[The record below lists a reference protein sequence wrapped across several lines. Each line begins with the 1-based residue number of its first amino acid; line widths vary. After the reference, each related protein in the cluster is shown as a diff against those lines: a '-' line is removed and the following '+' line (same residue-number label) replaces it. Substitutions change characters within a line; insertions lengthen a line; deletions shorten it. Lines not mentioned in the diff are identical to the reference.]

1 MDIQENKK
9 FGNIVKGFPDDF
21 QEIFEDY
28 IDNYGTYEGTY
39 EYMKGYCKANYNFD
53 LDRAKME
60 FFCQTVYHMNFKET
74 FLYISG
80 FTNGCLRKAIV
91 NLAKDGNSKALDIA
105 SEHFMKLGQDQAKAN
120 ARITINA
127 VVPVEKVGGN
137 SEEK

>member
-1 MDIQENKK
+1 MEGITVNDEYIKVN
-9 FGNIVKGFPDDF
+9 GFPDDF
-21 QEIFEDY
+21 QEVFEDY
-28 IDNYGTYEGTY
+28 IDNYGTFDGTF
-39 EYMKGYCKANYNFD
+39 EYMKGHCKATANMD
-53 LDRAKME
+53 LTRQNLDY
-60 FFCQTVYHMNFKET
+60 FCQKVYNMDYKAT

-105 SEHFMKLGQDQAKAN
+105 SEHFMKLGQDQTKAN

-137 SEEK
+137 NEEK

>member
-1 MDIQENKK
+1 MDYKAT
-9 FGNIVKGFPDDF
+9 FA
-21 QEIFEDY
+21 Y
-28 IDNYGTYEGTY
+28 I
-39 EYMKGYCKANYNFD
+39 A
-53 LDRAKME
+53 
-60 FFCQTVYHMNFKET
+60 
-74 FLYISG
+74 G

>member
-1 MDIQENKK
+1 MLEEKNN

-21 QEIFEDY
+21 QEVFEDY
-28 IDNYGTYEGTY
+28 IDNYGTAEGTF
-39 EYMKGYCKANYNFD
+39 EYMKGYCKANYDVD
-53 LDRAKME
+53 LERRELDY
-60 FFCQTVYHMNFKET
+60 FCQKVYNMDYKAT
-74 FLYISG
+74 FMYLAN

>member
-1 MDIQENKK
+1 MNNNFEL
-9 FGNIVKGFPDDF
+9 PEDF
-21 QEIFEDY
+21 QEVFEDY
-28 IDNYGTYEGTY
+28 IDNYGTYEGTF
-39 EYMKGYCKANYNFD
+39 EYMKGYCKANYDLD
-53 LDRAKME
+53 LDRRSLDY
-60 FFCQTVYHMNFKET
+60 FCQKVYNMDYKAT
-74 FLYISG
+74 FAYLAG

-137 SEEK
+137 NEEK

>member
-1 MDIQENKK
+1 MANKETK

-39 EYMKGYCKANYNFD
+39 EYMKGYCKANYDMELTRGN
-53 LDRAKME
+53 LDY
-60 FFCQTVYHMNFKET
+60 FCQKVYNMDYKAT
-74 FLYISG
+74 FAYIAG
-80 FTNGCLRKAIV
+80 FTNSCLRKAIV

-127 VVPVEKVGGN
+127 VVPVDRNEGSSNDK
-137 SEEK
+137 K